1 VSGTDD
7 GEYMT
12 LTDVE
17 EILVFL
23 FELLAERR
31 IIYFRLKY
39 AGGAAFT
46 EVSVQLDRARR
57 QFLVARQRENNRLR
71 ALATHLSG
79 SESIS
84 RVMAAIPSIR
94 QRAEAYRAV
103 RRAIEESARELGKR
117 FSGWRKVRVSGL
129 RSSSGWV
136 RETRQLAAELETA
149 LDLYDALREVSAQAA
164 RRLAEYR
171 KAVSRYE
178 EVRAGLAG
186 RFPVRILRPRQRGVG
201 VRIIESEVSV
211 DRKSLGDLVAAVA
224 RVFRDFGLWR
234 GDSSESSIAVLD
246 TEKAKFL
253 GARLVSEMDRVL
265 RVANPRVQRAVE
277 GSRAAYVASLEPG
290 LSASLKAGWGAALV
304 SDVQN
309 DTREA
314 VHRVARVLVDYHG
327 VRMDNESIDYLSR
340 AFGADEHFLAT
351 LTPDPSRQAFSEE
364 VERYEPLTVLPLP
377 DDIRRRLVEARG
389 LR

>member
-1 VSGTDD
+1 
-7 GEYMT
+7 
-12 LTDVE
+12 
-17 EILVFL
+17 
-23 FELLAERR
+23 
-31 IIYFRLKY
+31 
-39 AGGAAFT
+39 
-46 EVSVQLDRARR
+46 
-57 QFLVARQRENNRLR
+57 
-71 ALATHLSG
+71 
-79 SESIS
+79 
-84 RVMAAIPSIR
+84 
-94 QRAEAYRAV
+94 
-103 RRAIEESARELGKR
+103 
-117 FSGWRKVRVSGL
+117 
-129 RSSSGWV
+129 
-136 RETRQLAAELETA
+136 
-149 LDLYDALREVSAQAA
+149 
-164 RRLAEYR
+164 
-171 KAVSRYE
+171 
-178 EVRAGLAG
+178 
-186 RFPVRILRPRQRGVG
+186 

-224 RVFRDFGLWR
+224 RVFRDLGLWR
-234 GDSSESSIAVLD
+234 GDSSESSVAVLD

-265 RVANPRVQRAVE
+265 CVANPRVQRAVE